1 MRLLLD
7 SRVVDWPRSSNLIV
21 VTLSSLKP
29 LFFNEHRTIET
40 HGARFWVCRATRNRP
55 LLVHATRGRFYRYA
69 RHSNAVYQSMSN
81 WRTTRKFLDRMEPG
95 VPIAVSFSRVAYNLP
110 IDP

>member
-29 LFFNEHRTIET
+29 LFFNEYRTIET

-55 LLVHATRGRFYRYA
+55 FLRHCARATVLPAKRARKLSTTSALLRSMRKERRRVNEVHQD
-69 RHSNAVYQSMSN
+69 H
-81 WRTTRKFLDRMEPG
+81 
-95 VPIAVSFSRVAYNLP
+95 
-110 IDP
+110 